1 MRAKFRK
8 YDRTFEAKSVGLKIV
23 LGAVNSTH
31 TDMEYNKD
39 KMKEG
44 VLQIKDYMAKLF
56 QKMKIAIEGHI
67 ARVNRALSSL

>member
-8 YDRTFEAKSVGLKIV
+8 YDTSFEAKSVCRKIV

-31 TDMEYNKD
+31 SDMDCNEAK
-39 KMKEG
+39 KKVG
-44 VLQIKDYMAKLF
+44 VLQVKDYTEKVF

-67 ARVNRALSSL
+67 A